1 LSISGPLPTT
11 GICSSLIENCCSSP
25 RVLIELVKLAWIG
38 TMWGRS
44 ADWIEH
50 LIANHEV
57 DVCTIRTDRI
67 VTG

>member
-1 LSISGPLPTT
+1 MERYVDMSKLAENGCASLSISKL
-11 GICSSLIENCCSSP
+11 L
-25 RVLIELVKLAWIG
+25 KLARIA